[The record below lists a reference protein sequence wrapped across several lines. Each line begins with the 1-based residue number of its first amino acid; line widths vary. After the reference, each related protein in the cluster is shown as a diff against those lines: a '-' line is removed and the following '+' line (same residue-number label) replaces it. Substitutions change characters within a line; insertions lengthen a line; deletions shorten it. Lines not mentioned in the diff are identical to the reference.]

1 MMQWCTWLVTFIR
14 LLFSLHLRVKI
25 SPFAVTST
33 KFHLQRIPTWLTSRV
48 HCPTPGIHTIRLRVY
63 GCSSL
68 LACRSTAVS
77 LTNPT
82 AVWLS
87 CMIPRSVV
95 PLSTNWLFAVH
106 GPSGCS
112 TERPPGSNV
121 RMCIGQ
127 VLAMSTVNGTL
138 PAHCNLLHY
147 HSILGAAFYMLPH
160 IGLGAAI
167 IADPVHMVSPP
178 MGIIIILPNKPLST
192 FKLWNRGCYK
202 EA

>member
-1 MMQWCTWLVTFIR
+1 MQQASSSSSATP
-14 LLFSLHLRVKI
+14 
-25 SPFAVTST
+25 SPGNIAPPPTRIIGPVGGGTLA
-33 KFHLQRIPTWLTSRV
+33 LQ
-48 HCPTPGIHTIRLRVY
+48 
-63 GCSSL
+63 
-68 LACRSTAVS
+68 
-77 LTNPT
+77 
-82 AVWLS
+82 
-87 CMIPRSVV
+87 
-95 PLSTNWLFAVH
+95 AVH

-178 MGIIIILPNKPLST
+178 MGIIIILQNKPLST
-192 FKLWNRGCYK
+192 FKL
-202 EA
+202 